1 MMPTAAMPTT
11 IESLFAQNIRRRIE
25 EVIKVDETDEQI
37 LADEISEYIAT
48 DSICKWFE
56 QILDVYKDTPNKPH
70 EGVGVWISGFFG
82 SGKSSFAKLLGLALD
97 NRLVQGAPAGKLI
110 GERTKSKKI
119 QTLLAGINELIP
131 THAVIFDV
139 ATERGILSPN
149 QRLTEIMYRMF
160 LESLGYSRDLDLAEL
175 EITLEGWGRLGE
187 FENKYEELSGK
198 KWADNKNMF
207 ALSLGYAS
215 HVMHLIEP
223 KAFTAPDLWL
233 KSTRGRADVTP
244 RLLAERAK
252 ELMQRRRPGKTLA
265 FVIDEVGQFVARDDQ
280 KMLDLQSVVESLG
293 KVGRGKMWLIATSQ
307 ERLDAKIDDFKGGRV
322 EFSRMRDRFS
332 IEVHLEPS
340 DIKEV
345 ASKRILAKNS
355 AAEPILRASYEQNR
369 GALETHTR
377 LTADVQLG

>member
-1 MMPTAAMPTT
+1 MPTVAMPNT
-11 IESLFAQNIRRRIE
+11 IESLFAQNIHRRIE
-25 EVIKVDETDEQI
+25 EVIKVDQTDEQI

-56 QILDVYKDTPNKPH
+56 QILDVYKETPNKPH
-70 EGVGVWISGFFG
+70 EGVGVWVSGFFG

-97 NRLVQGAPAGKLI
+97 NRLVQGEPAGKRI

-119 QTLLAGINELIP
+119 QSLLAGINELIP

-160 LESLGYSRDLDLAEL
+160 LESLGYSRDQDLAEL
-175 EITLEGWGRLGE
+175 EITLEGEGRLGE

-198 KWADNKNMF
+198 KWAGNKNMF

-215 HVMHLIEP
+215 HVLHLIEP
-223 KAFTAPDLWL
+223 KAYTAPDLWL
-233 KSTRGRADVTP
+233 KSARGRADVTP
-244 RLLAERAK
+244 RLLAERTK
-252 ELMQRRRPGKTLA
+252 ELMRRRRPGKSLA

-332 IEVHLEPS
+332 IEVHLE
-340 DIKEV
+340 
-345 ASKRILAKNS
+345 
-355 AAEPILRASYEQNR
+355 
-369 GALETHTR
+369 
-377 LTADVQLG
+377 